1 MVAYRT
7 VALILINKTEV
18 IIMEKQNSAFYREIC
33 ILRILNK
40 MKAYISDKGSKT
52 APVWRCRAAA
62 SRKLPQSVRNNGEI
76 RRRCVLQTWKRA
88 WLSLQLSAGTER
100 FGFSYR
106 RPSGNCHTQIQL
118 WKKACFRQDTREM
131 VGKKKRST
139 ARQQRRSSRRQ
150 KVFSNTTDII

>member
-52 APVWRCRAAA
+52 APV
-62 SRKLPQSVRNNGEI
+62 
-76 RRRCVLQTWKRA
+76 
-88 WLSLQLSAGTER
+88 
-100 FGFSYR
+100 
-106 RPSGNCHTQIQL
+106 
-118 WKKACFRQDTREM
+118 
-131 VGKKKRST
+131 
-139 ARQQRRSSRRQ
+139 
-150 KVFSNTTDII
+150 